1 MASKYK
7 VIVTP
12 QAARQ
17 IKETAR
23 YIKYVLC
30 APMAAEAFL
39 KTIQES
45 IASLDQ
51 FPNRIGLTT
60 EEPWHS
66 YGIHKMVIDNYLVY
80 FWINEELYSVH
91 VIAFARGNRNQ
102 HQILEEIKIE
112 FTK

>member
-17 IKETAR
+17 VKETAR

-45 IASLDQ
+45 IASLNQ
-51 FPNRIGLTT
+51 FPNRIGLAT

-66 YGIHKMVIDNYLVY
+66 YGIHKMVIYNYLVY
-80 FWINEELYSVH
+80 FWINEEFNSVH
-91 VIAFARGNRNQ
+91 VVAFARGNRNQ
-102 HQILEEIKIE
+102 RQILEEIKIE
-112 FTK
+112 FI

>member
-23 YIKYVLC
+23 YIKCVLC

-45 IASLDQ
+45 VVSLDQ

-91 VIAFARGNRNQ
+91 VVAFARGNRNQ
-102 HQILEEIKIE
+102 RQILEEIEIKFI
-112 FTK
+112 